1 MKRKILS
8 LILVFAMTVSLLT
21 VGTGA
26 VEPTYGDTAG
36 HWAESSIER
45 WSAYG
50 IIQGSNGLF
59 DPNGQLTCAQLAT
72 ILAKLLKL
80 PAAKDAGFTDNTA
93 DAWYYDAINRCAAAG
108 ILNGNGDGTVTPE
121 APITRERA
129 MVMLARALGI
139 EPIRKPDLAKY
150 TDAAQVSAYAQ
161 GYLAAMIKAGIVGGV
176 GDNRLAPQDNITRAS
191 TVTILDR
198 AIGVYAD
205 KDGMTVNAK
214 DGELVLVVAKNVKVI
229 NAPEGTKIV
238 VADGATGLTVNGK
251 AVSDDQ
257 TYIVPKTT
265 SSGSSSGGYSHS
277 HSYDATSHKCSCG
290 EFAPDVVA
298 TIGDTNGYLTLK
310 AAVAAAT
317 NGATVKLVKGALLD
331 ADILIS
337 SKITL
342 DLNGNTIETNGKKIS
357 VAGTG
362 DLTVTGNGIV
372 NNQVD
377 ADEAGGTMNRYTM
390 LSVKEGGKLTIE
402 NGTFTTKAAQI
413 VYTYGSTTIRGGTF
427 KNTST
432 SEETVDALNSGAL
445 IVVCGTP
452 ASLTMTGGT
461 VTTESQYLYG
471 VFVQDGGNAIFGDEE
486 TKNGPSIHTHRYAAI
501 GENNTVPTANITIYG
516 GEYTV
521 STVPASDAWKP
532 FCATIYASASGE
544 INIHG
549 GTFTGYYAISD
560 RYQKVEQTVTITGGT
575 FNGAEADLYV
585 TSEGGKGT
593 TANRIIAIAG
603 GTFDHNPDATYI
615 ATGYVATANTNNT
628 WTVREKADASFVA
641 QIGGVKYTT
650 LAAAITAAQN
660 GDTVKLVGGTTLTSS
675 VEINKSITLDLNGK
689 TIHYTGADQEATNPR
704 MSHRALNVTSGTV
717 TIKNGAITTTVVGT
731 IYPPQDD
738 PQAEGSEFDAI
749 IVKSGAV
756 VTLEDMNITINDKH
770 GSCLY
775 VFEGGKATVKSGSY
789 TNKNTSGDK
798 LLLNQKDIKPQAIF
812 VEGGTFNG
820 RNPESGDNSLN
831 PSTFLAPDY
840 KSVETSTGSGVWTVE
855 KKNWDDYDADGTTM
869 PAGVKITSRDN
880 NGNVTVT
887 LEDEDAFKYFTQI
900 FDMDAACS
908 ARETALDNGATRY
921 PGESVH
927 NHLNIWYRAYHQVH
941 VEMAKSVNLGGMEV
955 TPFTEYSTFDGKGFT
970 ISNAKVS
977 GADTS
982 VGFFGGNPITNVK
995 MDSISVTANDTQYA
1009 GVISGFNSSSITN
1022 VTVTRSTVTGG
1033 KNTGAI
1039 VGNCYVDLSGCTVEN
1054 CTISGQYKVGGL
1066 AGYVCRE
1073 DGQKRIISN
1082 NTLRNV
1088 TLKGENLISG
1098 KSDFVIGQAIGNW
1111 NARSG
1116 GSINVTTIENVTGAD
1131 SLIGKIESDVATPSI
1146 DGKVQVGSQ
1155 EALAN
1160 AISSTTAG
1168 EETSIKLAAGTYT
1181 LPSLENKSITISG
1194 TKNTVID
1201 MKGEDGKGVVNK
1213 ATSVGFDGVTVN
1225 FGTEPYKGFQHTE
1238 TLTFKDCT
1246 ITGFMTTYG
1255 DTTYENCTFNSEAN
1269 QYTINF
1275 YGGENFTLTNC
1286 HFYGVDKNVYI
1297 YQEGVDCDKKV
1308 TFNGCDF
1315 HMSQTDTTKNKSAI
1329 MLNAPLNYNNHK
1341 YIVVIN
1347 NCTAEGVNTV
1357 GEENVAGKENYQ
1369 GLYGLKHKDGYGNS
1383 KLIEGT
1389 VTVDGTVVY
1398 EHSASTP

>member
-50 IIQGSNGLF
+50 IIQGSNGQF

-139 EPIRKPDLAKY
+139 EPIRKPDLTKY

-161 GYLAAMIKAGIVGGV
+161 GYVAALIEAGIVGGV
-176 GDNRLAPQDNITRAS
+176 TADELVPQDNINRAS

-198 AIGVYAD
+198 AISTYAD
-205 KDGMTVNAK
+205 QAGATVKADGK
-214 DGELVLVVAKNVKVI
+214 GLVLVVAKNVKI
-229 NAPEGTKIV
+229 TGAPEGTKIV

-251 AVSDDQ
+251 SVSDDQ

-265 SSGSSSGGYSHS
+265 TGSGSSSGGGHS
-277 HSYDATSHKCSCG
+277 HSYVYTDNGDGTHTGKCYANDSALSPEAHNHNGENGKCTVCG
-290 EFAPDVVA
+290 AAQTAASVA
-298 TIGDTNGYLTLK
+298 SVK
-310 AAVAAAT
+310 AA
-317 NGATVKLVKGALLD
+317 D
-331 ADILIS
+331 
-337 SKITL
+337 
-342 DLNGNTIETNGKKIS
+342 
-357 VAGTG
+357 GT
-362 DLTVTGNGIV
+362 
-372 NNQVD
+372 
-377 ADEAGGTMNRYTM
+377 
-390 LSVKEGGKLTIE
+390 
-402 NGTFTTKAAQI
+402 
-413 VYTYGSTTIRGGTF
+413 YTY
-427 KNTST
+427 
-432 SEETVDALNSGAL
+432 
-445 IVVCGTP
+445 
-452 ASLTMTGGT
+452 
-461 VTTESQYLYG
+461 
-471 VFVQDGGNAIFGDEE
+471 
-486 TKNGPSIHTHRYAAI
+486 
-501 GENNTVPTANITIYG
+501 
-516 GEYTV
+516 
-521 STVPASDAWKP
+521 
-532 FCATIYASASGE
+532 
-544 INIHG
+544 
-549 GTFTGYYAISD
+549 
-560 RYQKVEQTVTITGGT
+560 
-575 FNGAEADLYV
+575 
-585 TSEGGKGT
+585 
-593 TANRIIAIAG
+593 
-603 GTFDHNPDATYI
+603 
-615 ATGYVATANTNNT
+615 
-628 WTVREKADASFVA
+628 
-641 QIGGVKYTT
+641 YTT
-650 LAAAITAAQN
+650 LAAALAAAKN
-660 GDTVKLVGGTTLTSS
+660 GDTVKLVQDITPTDRIEVTGDKNITIDLAEKKITSTADAAIVNNGTGKLTITGNGTVDTSS
-675 VEINKSITLDLNGK
+675 STNGENIAIWARTGSIDIENGTFINKSNK
-689 TIHYTGADQEATNPR
+689 EATVY
-704 MSHRALNVTSGTV
+704 AGTSADTSTPV
-717 TIKNGAITTTVVGT
+717 ITIK
-731 IYPPQDD
+731 
-738 PQAEGSEFDAI
+738 
-749 IVKSGAV
+749 
-756 VTLEDMNITINDKH
+756 
-770 GSCLY
+770 
-775 VFEGGKATVKSGSY
+775 
-789 TNKNTSGDK
+789 
-798 LLLNQKDIKPQAIF
+798 
-812 VEGGTFNG
+812 GGTFKNSAEGTYTYNSSLKPLTLNVQNG
-820 RNPESGDNSLN
+820 KPVTSIVITGGTFVGQNPGDGDDNKGG
-831 PSTFLAPDY
+831 TFLAPDY
-840 KSVETSTGSGVWTVE
+840 KSVETSSGVWTVE

-887 LEDEDAFKYFTQI
+887 LEDEDAFKYFTQK

-908 ARETALDNGATRY
+908 ARKTALDNGATRY

-970 ISNAKVS
+970 ISDAKVS
-977 GADTS
+977 GTDTS

-1088 TLKGENLISG
+1088 TLKGENRISG

-1181 LPSLENKSITISG
+1181 LPSLESKSITISG
-1194 TKNTVID
+1194 TKDTVID
-1201 MKGEDGKGVVNK
+1201 MANK
-1213 ATSVGFDGVTVN
+1213 LNNGASNISFEGVTVK
-1225 FGTEPYKGFQHTE
+1225 FGTDDYKGFQHTGK
-1238 TLTFKDCT
+1238 LTYKDCT
-1246 ITGFMTTYG
+1246 ITGKQFLYGTKVEFINCNFMQDVVDYNVWTYG
-1255 DTTYENCTFNSEAN
+1255 AGTVLFKDCKFNCKGKSVLIYNEGALEAQTVEFQNCSFNASGKADGKAAIEIDSRFTSYTVTIDQATAN
-1269 QYTINF
+1269 
-1275 YGGENFTLTNC
+1275 
-1286 HFYGVDKNVYI
+1286 NVI
-1297 YQEGVDCDKKV
+1297 G
-1308 TFNGCDF
+1308 FANGSVSNNSLWNVKA
-1315 HMSQTDTTKNKSAI
+1315 HTK
-1329 MLNAPLNYNNHK
+1329 P
-1341 YIVVIN
+1341 V
-1347 NCTAEGVNTV
+1347 
-1357 GEENVAGKENYQ
+1357 
-1369 GLYGLKHKDGYGNS
+1369 
-1383 KLIEGT
+1383 T
-1389 VTVDGTVVY
+1389 VTVDSTVMY
-1398 EHSASTP
+1398 NQ